1 MTNAD
6 DILNNRDDPK
16 DFNLHAFTWGVGGGG
31 GVNTKYMKG
40 HHRQV
45 IEKLKVLEFCLL

>member
-16 DFNLHAFTWGVGGGG
+16 DFNLHAFTWGGGWGGGG
-31 GVNTKYMKG
+31 LIQSTWKDM
-40 HHRQV
+40 V